1 MNELIMLVGLPASGK
16 STWGLKSIQK
26 LILII

>member
-16 STWGLKSIQK
+16 VHGLKSIQK

>member
-1 MNELIMLVGLPASGK
+1 MNELIMLVGLPAPVK
-16 STWGLKSIQK
+16 VHGLKSIQK